1 MSESYWWIR
10 YGNFAAGDGVY
21 PHMGQVIAYY
31 RKKRGWTQGSLSI
44 ALACSKKTVEDLEGP
59 ESVNGPD
66 IERRKTLVKLL
77 RIPPALLA
85 LDWRIAAFPNSNA
98 NDEQSQETIKRLL
111 EEDTYSLYKS
121 VLMMGRGY
129 LFTGGPQFV
138 ADTVENCTRKL
149 IPIVRNT
156 PAIDREPWQEL
167 LCRFFQM
174 SSSFALRRLDKTQT
188 LEGAQA
194 AITLANEIDNTEL
207 LSSAYYRR
215 VRVHLEYRK
224 TATTDAQRQ
233 YYLDLA
239 KADTQAVLNYAE
251 KTTSILKGN
260 IYLIAAEVFS
270 LDARDASSRRQ
281 CEKWQERA
289 ASLVYRGVEE
299 ENETFLKLNKTG
311 LHHEKAKTYL
321 QFGRL
326 QDARNEVS
334 IARKTLAP
342 DVLTWHLNLFLT
354 EASIY
359 LAERD
364 LEASAICGSDAYKIA
379 QVVQSPKDE
388 EELKRL
394 FFSLQRLDDKNPQIA
409 SFGVA
414 MGLY

>member
-1 MSESYWWIR
+1 MQGDYWWLR
-10 YGNFAAGDGVY
+10 YGNFEVGDDIY
-21 PHMGQVIAYY
+21 PHMGQVIAHY
-31 RKKRGWTQGSLSI
+31 RKKRRWTQESLSI
-44 ALACSKKTVEDLEGP
+44 ALGCSKKTVEDLEGP

-77 RIPPALLA
+77 RIPPTLLA
-85 LDWRIAAFPNSNA
+85 LDWRIAAFPNSSVEH
-98 NDEQSQETIKRLL
+98 EQPQEIIKQLL

-129 LFTGGPQFV
+129 LYSGGPQYI

-167 LCRFFQM
+167 LCRFFQL

-194 AITLANEIDNTEL
+194 AITLASEIDNAEL
-207 LSSAYYRR
+207 LSSAFYRR
-215 VRVHLEYRK
+215 IRVHLEHRK
-224 TATTDAQRQ
+224 TAITNAQKQ
-233 YYLDLA
+233 HYLNLA
-239 KADTQAVLNYAE
+239 KADTQAVLNFAE
-251 KTTSILKGN
+251 KTSSILKGN

-270 LDARDASSRRQ
+270 LDARDANTRKQ
-281 CEKWQERA
+281 CEKWQEKA

-299 ENETFLKLNKTG
+299 EDQTFLKLNKTG
-311 LHHEKAKTYL
+311 LHHEKAKTHL

-326 QDARNEVS
+326 QEARDEIC

-342 DVLTWHLNLFLT
+342 DMLTWHLNLFLT

-359 LAERD
+359 LVEQD
-364 LEASAICGSDAYKIA
+364 LEASAICGTDAYKIA
-379 QVVQSPKDE
+379 QVVRSPKDE
-388 EELKRL
+388 EELKQL
-394 FFSLQRLDDKNPQIA
+394 FFSLQHLDDKNPQVA
-409 SFGVA
+409 NFGVA